1 MYKTILVA
9 TDIEDGRRILKE
21 LEERGLQTTAAFWF
35 HEDEDDWKLVVVT
48 PEVEEKGRTALYEML
63 AVMLKD
69 LSLDPKAP
77 LQFSLDQI
85 KLVSPHSLI
94 YKRVKQYAGP
104 VGGPVREGP
113 ALDSYIYKMR

>member
-9 TDIEDGRRILKE
+9 TD
-21 LEERGLQTTAAFWF
+21 
-35 HEDEDDWKLVVVT
+35 
-48 PEVEEKGRTALYEML
+48 
-63 AVMLKD
+63 MLKD
-69 LSLDPKAP
+69 FSIDPKTP

-94 YKRVKQYAGP
+94 YKRVKQHAGP

-113 ALDSYIYKMR
+113 ALDSYIFKMQ